1 MFLPT
6 EGLYLEVIESGLY
19 EEIQRKHS
27 ITAIGPSTIFA
38 FLNSLRSGFNLV
50 AIQKR
55 STEVFKLLEAVKTEF
70 NNFAGALEEARKKV
84 DSAGKSL
91 NTLVTT
97 RTNVMQRAM
106 KDITTLDDGSEKEI
120 LGIEDIPELT
130 E

>member
-1 MFLPT
+1 MIEVILP
-6 EGLYLEVIESGLY
+6 EGLEKIDD
-19 EEIQRKHS
+19 H
-27 ITAIGPSTIFA
+27 A
-38 FLNSLRSGFNLV
+38 FYG
-50 AIQKR
+50 A
-55 STEVFKLLEAVKTEF
+55 KLLEAVKTEF